1 MLNADLTVEDVAGC
15 SDRFWAVQAD
25 PILALDVG
33 CLNILGCHLNLFTGT
48 VCGMLPSRPD
58 LRPLAERAVRGEFF
72 GHLLLTE
79 VDHGLDIMNLETTA
93 TKVNDGFIL
102 HTPHPGAS
110 K

>member
-1 MLNADLTVEDVAGC
+1 MTTDLTVEDIAYC
-15 SDRFWAVQAD
+15 SDKFWAMQAD

-48 VCGMLPSRPD
+48 VCTVLPSRPE
-58 LRPLAERAVRGEFF
+58 LRPLAESAVRGEFF

-79 VDHGLDIMNLETTA
+79 VGHGLDIMNLETTA
-93 TKVNDGFIL
+93 TKVDNGFIL
-102 HTPHPGAS
+102 HTPHLGAA